1 MLKGGFEIIFLETI
15 RSGLKDDV
23 LEIEYTGVTLRQ
35 MGRHSKYWL
44 LPTDSLCFQ
53 LFIMNLEVFYF
64 YVVDSWGLRYA

>member
-35 MGRHSKYWL
+35 MEDTQNIGYCPQIL
-44 LPTDSLCFQ
+44 
-53 LFIMNLEVFYF
+53 
-64 YVVDSWGLRYA
+64 YAFSSSS

>member
-1 MLKGGFEIIFLETI
+1 MLNGGLEIIFLKTI

-23 LEIEYTGVTLRQ
+23 LEIEYTGVKLRQ

-53 LFIMNLEVFYF
+53 LFIMNF
-64 YVVDSWGLRYA
+64 